1 MKVRSTSIVSRRTRL
16 KLLLLLILAT
26 QMLRLNLSMVNA
38 SALSLTLVSFASN
51 VLVDTKG
58 QRVYGKKLKSRILFV
73 SLKTWIWQSAMVLVN
88 TKMVGANASKITR
101 VTIAKSVQTATIYTL
116 IARIIIKA
124 AFSQVKICSSLS
136 KQTEII

>member
-1 MKVRSTSIVSRRTRL
+1 
-16 KLLLLLILAT
+16 
-26 QMLRLNLSMVNA
+26 MVNA

-73 SLKTWIWQSAMVLVN
+73 SLKTWIWQSAMDLVN

-101 VTIAKSVQTATIYTL
+101 VTIAKSVQTAAIYTL